1 VMRVFSSFEWRQQS
15 RLLAERDRLQG
26 LLEELRAA
34 ATLRSDYE
42 PHDVTDD
49 EAAIQAD
56 LIEGRL
62 GAIDSGLE
70 RIDLGVYG
78 RCRNCGSAIAEDR
91 LDALPATT
99 VCRRCA
105 G

>member
-1 VMRVFSSFEWRQQS
+1 MRVYSSSEFQLQS
-15 RLLAERDRLQG
+15 RLIAESDRNGG

-34 ATLRSDYE
+34 ATSRSDYE

-56 LIEGRL
+56 AIEVRL
-62 GAIDSGLE
+62 AAIRDTLE
-70 RIDLGVYG
+70 RIESGNYG
-78 RCRNCGSAIAEDR
+78 RCLACGAAIAEER
-91 LDALPATT
+91 LDAVPTTT
-99 VCRRCA
+99 VCRECA

>member
-1 VMRVFSSFEWRQQS
+1 MRVYSSSEFQLQS
-15 RLLAERDRLQG
+15 RLIAESDRHTG

-34 ATLRSDYE
+34 ATSRSDYG

-56 LIEGRL
+56 AIEDRL
-62 GAIDSGLE
+62 AATRDALE
-70 RIDLGVYG
+70 RIESGNYG
-78 RCRNCGSAIAEDR
+78 RCLACGTAIAEER
-91 LDALPATT
+91 LDAVPTT
-99 VCRRCA
+99 AVCRECA